1 MRLNASFIGRLVGRL
16 LASLAVVFTAFWIA
30 AYLPFTGPGKGPSVA
45 ESRYGDINAP
55 QATETFASNETLTL
69 RGVLSSEAGPGF
81 TMEEVVLPGP
91 CEAAGRRHLASVCP
105 DCPVTEPPA
114 PRNTPEVLFWVEG
127 SGEEAAASAIFANC
141 SEEISTGEVLV
152 PILTIGPE
160 PWLNVR
166 NNPNASFAK
175 VLPLPLASGPLSVLS
190 LGAWQVSEYIIDNE
204 IGVAARISDW
214 LLSQNWTLPG
224 EQIISDGV
232 DQLVFMSESEGMLIL
247 TFSDSAEGRSLI
259 AMHSKAGEQS

>member
-1 MRLNASFIGRLVGRL
+1 
-16 LASLAVVFTAFWIA
+16 
-30 AYLPFTGPGKGPSVA
+30 
-45 ESRYGDINAP
+45 
-55 QATETFASNETLTL
+55 
-69 RGVLSSEAGPGF
+69 
-81 TMEEVVLPGP
+81 
-91 CEAAGRRHLASVCP
+91 
-105 DCPVTEPPA
+105 VTEPPA

-224 EQIISDGV
+224 EQIISEGV